1 MSVYIIGEI
10 GINHD
15 GDREKALKLIKMAK
29 DCGADAVKFQ
39 KRTVDVVYSAEELEK
54 PRASKWGNTVRDQKE
69 GLELGSPPR
78 HSKQDYDIIFDYCKS
93 LGIDCLASAWDFDSL
108 NFIEEYEPRYHKI
121 ASAMVTNLDFCRA
134 VAVLGRHTLIST
146 GMCTEGDIDNVVEIF
161 LEEECEFTLLHC
173 VSLYPPKPMNCN
185 LKAIS
190 TLAEMYSCPVGY
202 SDHTA
207 SVWVAP
213 PAITL
218 GASVIECHITLDRR
232 DPGSDHASSLE
243 RGGLERIVEWGRLTP
258 IVLGDGKL
266 GMQPGEEITAEK
278 LRYFEK

>member
-1 MSVYIIGEI
+1 MSVYIIGEV

-15 GDREKALKLIKMAK
+15 GSRDKALKLIKMAK

-39 KRTVDVVYSAEELEK
+39 KRTVDTVYSAEELEK
-54 PRASKWGNTVRDQKE
+54 PRASFWGNTTRHQKE
-69 GLELGSPPR
+69 GIELSRP
-78 HSKQDYDIIFDYCKS
+78 DYDVLFGYAKS
-93 LGIDCLASAWDFDSL
+93 LGLDCLASAWDLDSL

-161 LEEECEFTLLHC
+161 LEEECEFTLMHC
-173 VSLYPPKPMNCN
+173 VSLYPTPPQFCN
-185 LKAIS
+185 LNAIK
-190 TLAEMYSCPVGY
+190 TLADNYACPVGY

-213 PAITL
+213 IAVAL
-218 GASVIECHITLDRR
+218 GASVIECHITLDRM
-232 DPGSDHASSLE
+232 DVGSDHSTSLE
-243 RGGLERIVEWGRLTP
+243 RGGLERVVQWSRATADHI
-258 IVLGDGKL
+258 LGDGKL